1 MTDSGQAWI
10 DAMRA
15 GRFEDAWALT
25 ERDLRLRDAAR
36 RDDPGLPYHLRWVWD
51 GRPFDDQRVLVR
63 CYHGLGDTI
72 QFARYLPIVARR
84 ASSLTVEVQPQ
95 LLPLL
100 AQMEGIRFVPFDPAH
115 PLKPAEC
122 DIEIMEL
129 AFALRMRPDAT
140 PSPYLRVPA
149 AEAGKGVVGI
159 CHQASDWDAARCVP
173 SELFASICRDHD
185 CIALVPGDCDLPVRN
200 PGGCTFDIMETAAL
214 VASAELVI
222 AVDTM
227 VAHLAGA
234 LARPTWLLLTADPDW
249 RWSLSRTSSWYPS
262 MRLYRQ
268 PRPGDWLSVIAEV
281 ERDLAALG
289 VSRSTLATSGSFVEG
304 DEARV

>member
-1 MTDSGQAWI
+1 
-10 DAMRA
+10 
-15 GRFEDAWALT
+15 
-25 ERDLRLRDAAR
+25 
-36 RDDPGLPYHLRWVWD
+36 
-51 GRPFDDQRVLVR
+51 VLVR

-72 QFARYLPIVARR
+72 QFARYLPALGRR

-115 PLKPAEC
+115 PLKPADC

-173 SELFASICRDHD
+173 SELFASICRDHG

-222 AVDTM
+222 CVDTM

-234 LARPTWLLLTADPDW
+234 LGCEAWVLLHADCDW
-249 RWSLSRTSSWYPS
+249 RWPSSGSRSPWYRSLRLFHQRTT
-262 MRLYRQ
+262 
-268 PRPGDWLSVIAEV
+268 GDWEDVIAEV
-281 ERDLAALG
+281 RLALQERAKFRKK
-289 VSRSTLATSGSFVEG
+289 V
-304 DEARV
+304 